1 MPGRVVY
8 QNIVDYLE
16 VEAEAKE
23 VPFDRTKWTVRV
35 EKVPFWKLKDLS

>member
-1 MPGRVVY
+1 MPVHIVY
-8 QNIVDYLE
+8 QNIMDYL
-16 VEAEAKE
+16 EAEAKE